1 MALADIQGISSKTP
15 RLTPGRQRVFGPVE
29 PRYHARTLADSNE
42 TIRQSPHRTESQK
55 GIESSTLGMVVQYL
69 GHAALFFSSP
79 GRVKVVIDPF
89 QNPRGGPRWFTKRF
103 PVLKAQVVVSTHDH
117 FDHNAI
123 KFISGLPA
131 ILKKRGSLK
140 LNDVEVRLTPE
151 IHSEYLHKKAS
162 SGTQM
167 VNNLVMVESHG
178 VRTCHLGDNRADI
191 SSGALNEL
199 GRIDV
204 LAMPVDDSEHIF
216 TFAEVDQLIDMIS
229 PKVVLPI
236 HYFQEGI
243 TANTA
248 DLGGIT
254 RWLKH
259 IKERAEIRYSDTS
272 QIVLSPAEMERVEG
286 LEIWPLAPALATGRA
301 VI

>member
-1 MALADIQGISSKTP
+1 M
-15 RLTPGRQRVFGPVE
+15 
-29 PRYHARTLADSNE
+29 ADSNE
-42 TIRQSPHRTESQK
+42 TITQTSHRTPNQE
-55 GIESSTLGMVVQYL
+55 GIKSSTLGIVVQYL
-69 GHAALFFSSP
+69 GHSALYFSSP
-79 GRVKVVIDPF
+79 GRVRMVIDPF
-89 QNPRGGPRWFTKRF
+89 QNPRGEPRWFTKRF

-151 IHSEYLHKKAS
+151 IHSEYLHRKAS

-178 VRTCHLGDNRADI
+178 VRICHLGDNRADI
-191 SSGALNEL
+191 SPEALEEL

-204 LAMPVDDSEHIF
+204 LVLPVDDSEHIL
-216 TFAEVDQLIDMIS
+216 TFGEVDQLIDRIS
-229 PKVVLPI
+229 PTVVLPI
-236 HYFQEGI
+236 HYFQEGV
-243 TANTA
+243 TA
-248 DLGGIT
+248 DTAVLSGIT
-254 RWLKH
+254 RWLEH
-259 IKERAEIRYSDTS
+259 IGDQAEVRYSDTS
-272 QIVLSPAEMERVEG
+272 RIVLSPAEMERVEG
-286 LEIWPLAPALATGRA
+286 LEIWPLAPALATGRS

>member
-1 MALADIQGISSKTP
+1 M
-15 RLTPGRQRVFGPVE
+15 
-29 PRYHARTLADSNE
+29 
-42 TIRQSPHRTESQK
+42 
-55 GIESSTLGMVVQYL
+55 
-69 GHAALFFSSP
+69 
-79 GRVKVVIDPF
+79 VIDPF
-89 QNPRGGPRWFTKRF
+89 QNPRSGSRWFTKRF

-151 IHSEYLHKKAS
+151 IHSEYLHRKAS

-178 VRTCHLGDNRADI
+178 VRICHMGDNRADI
-191 SSGALNEL
+191 SPEALEEL

-204 LAMPVDDSEHIF
+204 LALPVDDSEHIF
-216 TFAEVDQLIDMIS
+216 TFAEVDQLIETLS

-236 HYFQEGI
+236 HYFQEGV
-243 TANTA
+243 TADTA

-254 RWLKH
+254 RWLEH
-259 IKERAEIRYSDTS
+259 VGDRAEVRYSDTS
-272 QIVLSPAEMERVEG
+272 RIVLSPAEMERVKG
-286 LEIWPLAPALATGRA
+286 LEIWPLEPALASGRS
-301 VI
+301 VV